1 VEAAECLRADRAG
14 LNPQE
19 ETMLLKE
26 IMTPNVE
33 AVSVET
39 TLVEAA
45 RKMAQLDVGFLP
57 VLGETDVAGVVTDRD
72 IVVRA
77 IAEGDDPKQT
87 TVQSVMTAVV
97 ETLPEDTPV
106 EEAAQV
112 MESKQIRRILVTGS
126 HGRKVGVVSLGDI
139 AVKTKD
145 DPLSGEVLERVSEP
159 AHPTR

>member
-1 VEAAECLRADRAG
+1 
-14 LNPQE
+14 
-19 ETMLLKE
+19 MLLKE

-45 RKMAQLDVGFLP
+45 RKMQQLDVGFLP
-57 VLGETDVAGVVTDRD
+57 VLDDTDVAGVVTDRD

-77 IAEGDDPKQT
+77 IAEGADPKQT
-87 TVQSVMTAVV
+87 TVKSVMTAVV

-145 DPLSGEVLERVSEP
+145 DPRSGEILEKVSEP
-159 AHPTR
+159 ARPTR

>member
-1 VEAAECLRADRAG
+1 
-14 LNPQE
+14 
-19 ETMLLKE
+19 MLLKE

-33 AVSVET
+33 AVSLET
-39 TLVEAA
+39 SLVEAA
-45 RKMAQLDVGFLP
+45 RKMQQLDVGFLP

-77 IAEGDDPKQT
+77 ISKGDDPNHT
-87 TVQSVMTAVV
+87 TVKAVMTAVV

-106 EEAAQV
+106 DEAAKL

-139 AVKTKD
+139 AVKAKN
-145 DPLSGEVLERVSEP
+145 DPLSGELLEEISEP